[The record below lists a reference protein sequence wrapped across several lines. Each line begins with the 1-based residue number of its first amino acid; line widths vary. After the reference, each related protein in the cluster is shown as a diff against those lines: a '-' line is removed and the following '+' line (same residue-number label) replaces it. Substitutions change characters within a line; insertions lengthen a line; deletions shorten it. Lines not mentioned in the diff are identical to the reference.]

1 MMSAVSTI
9 SFQSIGA
16 GKKELVR
23 KVLFIGIGIASG
35 TDFVSEAVI
44 ELFTNE
50 KQIIICIAAYRI
62 LIHKKLI

>member
-16 GKKELVR
+16 AKKELVR

-35 TDFVSEAVI
+35 IDFVSEAVI
-44 ELFTNE
+44 ELFTSE
-50 KQIIICIAAYRI
+50 K
-62 LIHKKLI
+62 

>member
-16 GKKELVR
+16 AKKELVR
-23 KVLFIGIGIASG
+23 KVLFIGIGIASRI
-35 TDFVSEAVI
+35 DFVSEAVI
-44 ELFTNE
+44 ELFTSE
-50 KQIIICIAAYRI
+50 KEIIICIAAYRI